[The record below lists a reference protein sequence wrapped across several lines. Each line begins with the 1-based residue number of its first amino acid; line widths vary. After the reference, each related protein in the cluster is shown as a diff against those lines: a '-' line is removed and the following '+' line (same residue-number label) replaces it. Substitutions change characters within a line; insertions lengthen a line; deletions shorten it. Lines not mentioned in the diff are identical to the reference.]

1 MGKPSQKAT
10 AGEFRWIDGITLQH
24 MPTGARFACA
34 GKTSQPSIIDAGL
47 LGIPL
52 GDGADYD
59 IESVLD
65 LAWRLVEMRF
75 NKVR

>member
-10 AGEFRWIDGITLQH
+10 AGEFRWIDGVTLQH
-24 MPTGARFACA
+24 MPTGARFIRA
-34 GKTSQPSIIDAGL
+34 GKTLRASVVDVGL
-47 LGIPL
+47 LGTPL

-65 LAWRLVEMRF
+65 LVWRLVEMRF

>member
-1 MGKPSQKAT
+1 MGKPSHKAT
-10 AGEFRWIDGITLQH
+10 AGEFRWIDGVTLQH
-24 MPTGARFACA
+24 MPTGARFVRA
-34 GKTSQPSIIDAGL
+34 GKTFRASVADAGL

-65 LAWRLVEMRF
+65 LAWRLVEKRS
-75 NKVR
+75 NKGH